1 MPEKMLF
8 LRGPMAKN
16 VLHYQRGERIINSGG
31 TDKGMYIILEGEV
44 EIALSD
50 GNDKIVVA
58 VLKKSDFFGEISL
71 FNDTPRS
78 SNATAMGSV
87 KLVRIDNPV
96 QLKTFLLKNSA
107 FAAKMVGVLAQ
118 RLAKTDEILIGK
130 ISELNRLKV
139 TRDI

>member
-1 MPEKMLF
+1 
-8 LRGPMAKN
+8 MARN
-16 VLHYQRGERIINSGG
+16 VAYYQRGERIIDAGAN
-31 TDKGMYIILEGEV
+31 DKGMFIILEGEV
-44 EIALSD
+44 EITLTD
-50 GNDKIVVA
+50 GNNKIVVA
-58 VLKKSDFFGEISL
+58 VLKKNDFFGEISL

-78 SNATAMGSV
+78 ASATAMGNV
-87 KLVRIDNPV
+87 KLVRIDSPAH
-96 QLKTFLLKNSA
+96 LKAFLLKNSS

>member
-1 MPEKMLF
+1 
-8 LRGPMAKN
+8 MARSN
-16 VLHYQRGERIINSGG
+16 IAYYQRGERIIEAGAN
-31 TDKGMYIILEGEV
+31 DKGMFIILEGEV
-44 EIALSD
+44 EITLTD
-50 GNDKIVVA
+50 GSNKIVVA

-78 SNATAMGSV
+78 ANATAMGTV
-87 KLVRIDNPV
+87 KLVRIESAA
-96 QLKTFLLKNSA
+96 QLKIFLLKNTA
-107 FAAKMVGVLAQ
+107 FAAKMVSILAQ